1 MTPFKQCRFYVIVIS
16 IPRYSRLLGHSSLW
30 TSQPENQIMK
40 KPRVSCH
47 YETIVHSFIPLQ
59 CGMRVTFGYLWPD
72 PENRNKIS
80 EFRDKTS
87 IINRKKIETT
97 NRRSVAKNSK
107 DPRCVAKRTTRVYP
121 AKVLHGFRYSFPR
134 TYDDDT
140 TFVHQIEF
148 DCGFLDGS
156 PGSSRSRGIKCRQR
170 WHRARTIKR
179 AFAKFGIGQPWIAY
193 NFETSF
199 KLSQASNASWI
210 IWVLF
215 TWFKISFQIFDFI
228 FVNRI
233 IRLQAI

>member
-1 MTPFKQCRFYVIVIS
+1 
-16 IPRYSRLLGHSSLW
+16 
-30 TSQPENQIMK
+30 
-40 KPRVSCH
+40 
-47 YETIVHSFIPLQ
+47 
-59 CGMRVTFGYLWPD
+59 MRVTFGYLWPD
-72 PENRNKIS
+72 PENRKKIS

-179 AFAKFGIGQPWIAY
+179 AFAKFGMGQSWIAY

-215 TWFKISFQIFDFI
+215 TLKYPFKFLISSSLTESLDCKQFKILLHWRESIVLILLGCVFI
-228 FVNRI
+228 FQVKLRFFHLFVTWKEQQLLRDIPPNTNVNLAERK
-233 IRLQAI
+233 R